1 MKSKSLLLLALVT
14 LFALAFSSC
23 SAKRVVA
30 SDVSVVDGSDDHRT
44 FNVDSFD
51 RIEQSGVTTIRFTQG
66 PRVSVTATGPSRE
79 LNNLN
84 VYTKGGCLY
93 VENKDKRGNGRHQG
107 CELVVVAPNL
117 TDLDVCGVCSFH
129 ASKLDV
135 DHFNLKV
142 SGVSSFHVE
151 QINCNDT
158 HFDVSG
164 VGNINTTVSGDKLYA
179 DLSGVSNSKISFKGK
194 TANIENSGVGKTTLY
209 VECDELKASN
219 SGNATLKIK
228 GTADDTHVDNS
239 GLAKIDT
246 SELNQY

>member
-1 MKSKSLLLLALVT
+1 MKSKNLLLLALVA

-30 SDVSVVDGSDDHRT
+30 SDVTVVDGSDDHRT

-51 RIEQSGVTTIRFTQG
+51 RIELSGVATIRFTQG
-66 PRVSVTATGPSRE
+66 SHVSVTATGPSRE

-93 VENKDKRGNGRHQG
+93 VENKIEKIKGHLQG
-107 CELVVVAPNL
+107 CELVVVAPSL

-129 ASKLDV
+129 ASKLDM
-135 DHFNLKV
+135 DHFNLKI
-142 SGVSSFHVE
+142 SGVSSFNVE

-194 TANIENSGVGKTTLY
+194 TANIDNSGVGKTTVY

-219 SGNATLKIK
+219 SGTATLKIK

>member
-1 MKSKSLLLLALVT
+1 MKSKNLLLLALVT

-30 SDVSVVDGSDDHRT
+30 SDVTVVDGSDDHRT

-51 RIEQSGVTTIRFTQG
+51 RIELSGVATIRFTQG
-66 PRVSVTATGPSRE
+66 THVSVTATGPTRE

-93 VENKDKRGNGRHQG
+93 VENKIEKIKGHLQG
-107 CELVVVAPNL
+107 CELVVVAPSL

-129 ASKLDV
+129 AIKLDM
-135 DHFNLKV
+135 DHFNLKI
-142 SGVSSFHVE
+142 SGVSSFNVE

-194 TANIENSGVGKTTLY
+194 TANIENSGVGKTTVY

-219 SGNATLKIK
+219 SGTATLKIK

>member
-1 MKSKSLLLLALVT
+1 MKSKNLLLLALVT

-23 SAKRVVA
+23 SAKRVAA
-30 SDVSVVDGSDDHRT
+30 SDVTVVDGSNDHRT
-44 FNVDSFD
+44 FKVDSFD
-51 RIEQSGVTTIRFTQG
+51 RIELSGVSTIRFTQG
-66 PRVSVTATGPSRE
+66 SHVSVTATGSSRE
-79 LNNLN
+79 LNSLD

-93 VENKDKRGNGRHQG
+93 VKNKNEMGSVRHQG
-107 CELVVVAPNL
+107 CELVVVAPKL
-117 TDLDVCGVCSFH
+117 TDLSVCGVCSFY
-129 ASKLDV
+129 ASKLDM

-164 VGNINTTVSGDKLYA
+164 VGNINTTVTGDKLYA

-194 TANIENSGVGKTTLY
+194 TVNIENSGVGKTTLY